1 MQHPHIDSDN
11 DDYDSY
17 TIIKPPTYN
26 DDEYDY

>member
-1 MQHPHIDSDN
+1 MDPHIDSDN

-17 TIIKPPTYN
+17 TIINPPAYN